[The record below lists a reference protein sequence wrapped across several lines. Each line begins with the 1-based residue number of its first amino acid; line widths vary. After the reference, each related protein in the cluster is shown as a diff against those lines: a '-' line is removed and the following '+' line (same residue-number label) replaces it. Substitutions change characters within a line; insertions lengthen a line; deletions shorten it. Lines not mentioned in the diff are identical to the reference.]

1 MDDLRQQNY
10 KNKNTEVEYLN
21 NIRKTIINVMKSFLE
36 SEKK

>member
-21 NIRKTIINVMKSFLE
+21 NIRKTELQML
-36 SEKK
+36 